1 MSTRV
6 LLDGGN
12 GTQTY
17 VTDPAPTQPLH
28 GPPRCEFKIY
38 PTPDVVEFCENT
50 AVAVLI
56 APCCGQ
62 TANICT
68 ACIAKAPSIGSW
80 LCIGCGVKTDCKWT
94 PMTFGIR
101 WL

>member
-1 MSTRV
+1 MAEVIAPTA
-6 LLDGGN
+6 
-12 GTQTY
+12 TF
-17 VTDPAPTQPLH
+17 VTDPCPRRRRI
-28 GPPRCEFKIY
+28 GPACEFKIY
-38 PTPDVVEFCENT
+38 PTPDEVEFCENA

-62 TANICT
+62 TTNVCR
-68 ACIAKAPSIGSW
+68 ACIDKMPTIGWW
-80 LCIGCGVKTDCKWT
+80 LCLGCGLKTECKWT